1 MDGYSLSAT
10 DHGDAVVGTK
20 SDASFLNGTKTLSQ
34 NFLCSNGTFAADGAE
49 TGTIASCDEGY
60 ESNGTAC
67 VPKSCDLPWSGTLAH
82 GDSVTAF
89 QAASVTM
96 PATCAQETRTCSLG
110 VLSGT
115 YANASC
121 VQSCPTGFVKVPG
134 SATFSTPDFCLAKY
148 EMKFASVSGRSQC
161 GGSP

>member
-10 DHGDAVVGTK
+10 NHGDATTGTK
-20 SDASFLNGTKTLSQ
+20 PDTSFQNGTKNLSQ
-34 NFLCSNGTFAADGAE
+34 NFLCSNGSFAADSAE
-49 TGTIASCDEGY
+49 TGTIVSCSEGY
-60 ESNGTAC
+60 ETDGTAC
-67 VPKSCDLPWSGTLAH
+67 VPKSCDFGGQTVAH
-82 GDSVTAF
+82 GASVTAY
-89 QAASVTM
+89 QTASVTL
-96 PATCAQETRTCSLG
+96 PSVCASETRTCSLG